1 MYGVISNVHA
11 RGIRKSQCLAASEAL
26 LSRLE
31 ARPRKGSPK
40 RRRPW
45 LKYWQAELRRVS
57 GELNVATII
66 ENGRRPYV
74 GVLYLEPR
82 VQSAM
87 PQGFQLLYL
96 EARFGQP
103 KFEAMSLPIHVCA
116 HAVEQMVARANYQSL
131 TEWRN
136 ELRPAL
142 LATLQ
147 LIGNR
152 SLVMRLLEVGRGD
165 RIHLATTKGCV
176 RAVWSEEKVSFVT
189 WLHWLDLSEANRIEA
204 SMQEAYIAQHSVRN
218 EKRGQRD
225 ETSLFT
231 SSDLLD
237 GRVLCPC

>member
-1 MYGVISNVHA
+1 MFSPTHA
-11 RGIRKSQCLAASEAL
+11 RGIRRQHCNMAWSAFLE
-26 LSRLE
+26 RLG
-31 ARPRKGSPK
+31 RPPRKAPPK
-40 RRRPW
+40 RRGPW
-45 LKYWQAELRRVS
+45 LKYWQAELRRIS
-57 GELNVATII
+57 GELSVATII
-66 ENGRRPYV
+66 EKGRRPFV

-103 KFEAMSLPIHVCA
+103 TFEAMSLPIHICA
-116 HAVEQMVARANYQSL
+116 HVVEQMVARANYQSL

-225 ETSLFT
+225 EASLSTSC
-231 SSDLLD
+231 DLID
-237 GRVLCPC
+237 GRVLCPS